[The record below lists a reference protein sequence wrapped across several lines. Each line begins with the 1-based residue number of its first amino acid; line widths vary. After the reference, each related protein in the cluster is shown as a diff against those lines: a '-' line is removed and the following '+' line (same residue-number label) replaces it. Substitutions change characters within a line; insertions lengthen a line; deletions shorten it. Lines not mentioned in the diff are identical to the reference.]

1 MSGTAVSAAERPC
14 VALGII
20 DPPFLKT
27 RSGRSD
33 RRTPTWVVASIPL
46 VFPACLTCGR
56 LSRYAVGV
64 LTQADRAAE
73 RRRAKLEQIQQQ
85 VKDGS
90 LKIRKMTPEERKR
103 Y

>member
-1 MSGTAVSAAERPC
+1 M
-14 VALGII
+14 
-20 DPPFLKT
+20 
-27 RSGRSD
+27 
-33 RRTPTWVVASIPL
+33 
-46 VFPACLTCGR
+46 
-56 LSRYAVGV
+56 

-103 Y
+103 YSTKPQAKRR